1 VHANAEF
8 KKLERK
14 FQSKNENGD
23 NVQEILKPPHTLS
36 GRKRSAMYLLLNL
49 TAAAMASSV

>member
-1 VHANAEF
+1 MHANAEF